1 MRNSMFLS
9 DFLLL
14 KELLDEKLVDDC
26 VSSYDKF
33 RRDDCLKNHIEYDED
48 FHALCD
54 WFLEKDRSED
64 IHFDNPDHF
73 YRCMETFIRMMWDAY
88 NTRTGYVITSLHK
101 IPGTVKL

>member
-1 MRNSMFLS
+1 MFLA

-14 KELLDEKLVDDC
+14 KDLLCEELVDKC

-33 RRDDCLKNHIEYDED
+33 RRDDCLKNHIQYDED

-54 WFLEKDRSED
+54 YFLEKDRSED

-73 YRCMETFIRMMWDAY
+73 YRSMETFVRMMWDVY
-88 NTRTGYVITSLHK
+88 NFRTKYIITPLHK
-101 IPGTVKL
+101 IPQTEKL